1 MIFSIL
7 AAAFCAAAALAAY
20 PYLPEGAGPWAVGAA
35 YLAGI
40 ATNFWHSQDEIAHQW
55 RVERTFTPR
64 MSADQ
69 RDTHY
74 AGWQRAV
81 ERSKGWITD
90 GA

>member
-1 MIFSIL
+1 MEADLPYAHPGETVSLPGIGYQVL
-7 AAAFCAAAALAAY
+7 AAEF
-20 PYLPEGAGPWAVGAA
+20 
-35 YLAGI
+35 
-40 ATNFWHSQDEIAHQW
+40 NHSQDEIARQW

-69 RDTHY
+69 RDTLY